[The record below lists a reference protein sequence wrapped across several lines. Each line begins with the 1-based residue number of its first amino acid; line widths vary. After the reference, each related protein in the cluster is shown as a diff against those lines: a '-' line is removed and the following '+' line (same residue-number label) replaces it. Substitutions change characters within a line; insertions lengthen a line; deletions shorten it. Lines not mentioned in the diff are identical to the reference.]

1 MSCIFYSWIIYLPCL
16 KGIALLTNHCPYAF
30 QTHTKKSLLPSDDN
44 FHLIKQQRSSTHS
57 SIYSYNNKSMG
68 GKTGAAKAEKKKI
81 SPPATYYKAIT
92 MHLSNSQPL
101 IHFLFTAREALYK
114 WRTMH
119 KHRTS
124 FSKVTKIRPRR
135 DLKTCFPSSHLA
147 VQFLFF
153 FFS

>member
-1 MSCIFYSWIIYLPCL
+1 MHFKPTQRNPRYQVMTTSILQNNNSHPH
-16 KGIALLTNHCPYAF
+16 TVAF
-30 QTHTKKSLLPSDDN
+30 IVTTTKAWVEKLGLQ
-44 FHLIKQQRSSTHS
+44 KQ
-57 SIYSYNNKSMG
+57 I
-68 GKTGAAKAEKKKI
+68 KKI

-114 WRTMH
+114 RRKTH

-124 FSKVTKIRPRR
+124 LSKFIKIRPRR
-135 DLKTCFPSSHLA
+135 DLKTCFPSSYLA

-153 FFS
+153 LFS